1 MNDSSDKRDSK
12 KDSKKEK
19 KESKKDKI
27 KTKKTSKSFQKEN
40 AGGILLT
47 LPNSE
52 FPLETELPKINNSA
66 KVELL
71 PTDMSETTDSES
83 ESKMEWV
90 VELVWIWTKLIFRF
104 YHSRPFINDAECT
117 SMHEGRQLV
126 HTIVPISIDT
136 MFSLLFSKS
145 KFFTDFHNIR
155 KTTDLV
161 QGEWIENPER
171 LKERVLSMT
180 IAITQTVGPKSSH
193 VSKLIENW
201 ILKQITYQRFC
212 PLSGDWNPGDA
223 NLQHTGPIIFDR
235 CDFCECRDSI
245 CW

>member
-83 ESKMEWV
+83 ESKME
-90 VELVWIWTKLIFRF
+90 
-104 YHSRPFINDAECT
+104 
-117 SMHEGRQLV
+117 
-126 HTIVPISIDT
+126 
-136 MFSLLFSKS
+136 
-145 KFFTDFHNIR
+145 
-155 KTTDLV
+155 
-161 QGEWIENPER
+161 
-171 LKERVLSMT
+171 
-180 IAITQTVGPKSSH
+180 
-193 VSKLIENW
+193 
-201 ILKQITYQRFC
+201 
-212 PLSGDWNPGDA
+212 
-223 NLQHTGPIIFDR
+223 
-235 CDFCECRDSI
+235 
-245 CW
+245 